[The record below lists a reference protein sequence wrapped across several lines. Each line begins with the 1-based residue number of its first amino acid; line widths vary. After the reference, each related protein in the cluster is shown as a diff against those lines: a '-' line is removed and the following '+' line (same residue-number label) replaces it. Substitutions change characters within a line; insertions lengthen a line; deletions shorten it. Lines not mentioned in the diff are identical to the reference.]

1 MKKRL
6 YILFFTFFGIGFF
19 PIGQGTV
26 ASIVS
31 ATALYFINTYFQILF
46 ITILAL
52 IFIFL
57 AHKINEIWQERDP
70 HYVVADEVIG
80 MGLSIIFLP
89 KEVEYFLLSFAIFR
103 LIDIL
108 KIPPVN
114 IFDKMESPYGILL
127 DDVVGGI
134 ITNIVMQALIRM
146 L

>member
-31 ATALYFINTYFQILF
+31 ATALYFMNTYFQILF